1 MAKISQFGLYS
12 EFLACGGED
21 FLSLDCIVNFFFMSH
36 EFVLHVAQMARTVLP
51 TLQGGK
57 MCAGNELQLNL
68 LIKKEQ
74 QIVAAFSTDGKHSSR
89 DTYFSFTLFIF
100 HFCYLSYI
108 LFIAICLE

>member
-1 MAKISQFGLYS
+1 MAKISQFGLHS
-12 EFLACGGED
+12 DFSRSGGAY
-21 FLSLDCIVNFFFMSH
+21 FLSLDYIVNIFFMSQ
-36 EFVLHVAQMARTVLP
+36 EFVLHVAQIRRVVLP

-57 MCAGNELQLNL
+57 MCAGNELPLNL

-89 DTYFSFTLFIF
+89 GTYFSFTLFIF

-108 LFIAICLE
+108 